1 MNLVYLDETIMQKRL
16 ILPGIGKLSK
26 VALYDLYVREYNS
39 SKLGGAGGTHY
50 VRAKSFVSHHFN

>member
-39 SKLGGAGGTHY
+39 SKLGGGGGGHTMSERK
-50 VRAKSFVSHHFN
+50 VL

>member
-39 SKLGGAGGTHY
+39 SKLGGGGGGGHTMSERK
-50 VRAKSFVSHHFN
+50 VL